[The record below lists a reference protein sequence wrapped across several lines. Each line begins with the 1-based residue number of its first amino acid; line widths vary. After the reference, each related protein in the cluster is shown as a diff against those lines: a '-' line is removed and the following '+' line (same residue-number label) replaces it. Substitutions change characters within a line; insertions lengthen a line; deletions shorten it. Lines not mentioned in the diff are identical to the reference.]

1 MAHAKFCWST
11 TGDANLLDKN
21 DTIYNMDVLF
31 DASQEAGPKVNAKRS
46 KYMFMSNHH
55 NAGQNRMQW
64 QLIHS
69 KM

>member
-31 DASQEAGPKVNAKRS
+31 DAS
-46 KYMFMSNHH
+46 
-55 NAGQNRMQW
+55 
-64 QLIHS
+64 
-69 KM
+69 